1 MNTFDPVIKWTGSK
15 RTQADKII
23 KYFPKQINT
32 YYEPFCGGASVLFGL
47 LHSDISVNNYICS
60 DINSD
65 LINLWN
71 VLINNPK
78 SVINHY
84 RKLWKEL
91 NKDSDIDRKREYFES
106 IRDRYNKEHNPLDF
120 MFIMRTTTNGMPRY
134 NKDGEF
140 NNSFHLT
147 RCGIKPNEF
156 EKIINYWS
164 GILKNKKVKFINCSY
179 TDILPAP
186 TLNDFV
192 YLDPPYVN
200 TKGMYYGTID
210 YDEFFNYLRN
220 LTCSYAFSFDG
231 IAGKENNTF
240 DVPKDVYTNHEYLYN
255 GNSSFRRTIGKSNNV
270 DVLESLYINN
280 KRS

>member
-78 SVINHY
+78 AVINHY

-156 EKIINYWS
+156 ENIINYWS

-179 TDILPAP
+179 TDILPVP
-186 TLNDFV
+186 TLDDFV
-192 YLDPPYVN
+192 YLDPPYAS
-200 TKGMYYGTID
+200 TKGIYYGTID

-240 DVPKDVYTNHEYLYN
+240 DVPKDVYTNHEYLYS
-255 GNSSFRRTIGKSNNV
+255 GKSSFRKIIGKGNNV
-270 DVLESLYINN
+270 KVLESLYINN